1 MFSNSP
7 GPADAMWSPTSYSL
21 VTGFPGKTSLIVET
35 VEKTVEDTDDCKV
48 DLNLFNTS
56 IVFVFFSQVQ
66 VSTFDSDS
74 AATSKHDRC
83 FISKIKQSSLHK
95 LNFGLLNI

>member
-1 MFSNSP
+1 MDRILP
-7 GPADAMWSPTSYSL
+7 GPAEAMCSPISYSL

-56 IVFVFFSQVQ
+56 MFICFDYSVFKSAADWQVSQV
-66 VSTFDSDS
+66 
-74 AATSKHDRC
+74 
-83 FISKIKQSSLHK
+83 IKFENHEWINVRKAVEFQH
-95 LNFGLLNI
+95 FFQF